1 MVVQMASITL
11 ADLCC
16 GRQNQ
21 MLCVRVPRLTHF
33 CSSLESGPIK
43 LIHMVIIDV
52 QVLPFFYQCAVVP
65 TSFAGAYLH
74 ILQEGIIYKLGYL
87 MVWPLLNILNPAT
100 APGMSLS

>member
-1 MVVQMASITL
+1 MASITL

-21 MLCVRVPRLTHF
+21 MLCVRVSRLTHF
-33 CSSLESGPIK
+33 RSGLESGPIK

-52 QVLPFFYQCAVVP
+52 QGNCSYAVVP

-87 MVWPLLNILNPAT
+87 MVWPLLNILNPAA
-100 APGMSLS
+100 APRMSLS